1 MNIKDVIERVA
12 SQSGWQ
18 NKYRQIMLL
27 GKELPACPEAL
38 KTSDAQVKG
47 CESKV
52 WLHLA
57 WDEATGKLIAVG
69 DSDTR
74 IVKGLLAIIL
84 AFYNG
89 KTSDEI
95 AQHNIIELFEQLD
108 LLQHLS
114 PSRGNG
120 IHAIDSAIQT
130 FAKH

>member
-1 MNIKDVIERVA
+1 MNIHDVIERLS

-27 GKELPACPEAL
+27 GKELPACPDVL
-38 KTSDAQVKG
+38 KTEDALVKG

-57 WDEATGKLIAVG
+57 WDETNGKLIAVG

-89 KTSDEI
+89 KSNDEI
-95 AQHNIIELFEQLD
+95 SQQNIIDLFEQLD

-120 IHAIDSAIQT
+120 IHAIDKAIQD
-130 FAKH
+130 FAKS